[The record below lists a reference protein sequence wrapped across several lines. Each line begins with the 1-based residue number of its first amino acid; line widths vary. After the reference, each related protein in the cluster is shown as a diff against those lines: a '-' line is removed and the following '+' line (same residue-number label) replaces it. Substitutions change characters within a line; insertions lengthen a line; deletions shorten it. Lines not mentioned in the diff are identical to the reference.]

1 MNRRLSP
8 TRTALL
14 ALLLGPV
21 IALAL
26 LTALYH
32 TVLAPQTEQSVDA
45 QPVDTLEDAVAAQ
58 STVKLAAPAP
68 SQVARPARIEVPAID
83 VDADVV
89 PLGLRDDGAMEVPE
103 AGLAG
108 WYKPGPRP
116 GAAGPAVIAAHVDH
130 DNGPDVFHRLHE
142 LRVGD
147 GIAVTDV
154 KDTPHRFVVVGME
167 QTPKDALPVE
177 RIWSDDDGAVL
188 RLITCGGKFDH
199 GSGHYRDNIIV
210 YAEAAE

>member
-1 MNRRLSP
+1 
-8 TRTALL
+8 
-14 ALLLGPV
+14 
-21 IALAL
+21 
-26 LTALYH
+26 
-32 TVLAPQTEQSVDA
+32 
-45 QPVDTLEDAVAAQ
+45 
-58 STVKLAAPAP
+58 
-68 SQVARPARIEVPAID
+68 
-83 VDADVV
+83 V

-108 WYKPGPRP
+108 WYRPGPRP

-154 KDTPHRFVVVGME
+154 KDIPHRFVVVGME

-177 RIWSDDDGAVL
+177 RIWSDDDDAVL

-199 GSGHYRDNIIV
+199 GSGHYRDNIVV
-210 YAEAAE
+210 YAEAADEDPTGAGRRAAGASASVDRRGERSTVAAAFAFVPHFL